1 MRTCRGS
8 LRSSASPC
16 AKRHASPF
24 RQPEPRGGQ
33 SRQRRVFERSIT
45 GSILPGAEAGGA
57 EPEPEPGGGPLSDST
72 RVRCEAKLRQNGRV
86 QCGTV

>member
-1 MRTCRGS
+1 MRTWRGS

-16 AKRHASPF
+16 ANRHASPF

-57 EPEPEPGGGPLSDST
+57 DLEPEPEPGGGPLPGT
-72 RVRCEAKLRQNGRV
+72 HARQV
-86 QCGTV
+86 